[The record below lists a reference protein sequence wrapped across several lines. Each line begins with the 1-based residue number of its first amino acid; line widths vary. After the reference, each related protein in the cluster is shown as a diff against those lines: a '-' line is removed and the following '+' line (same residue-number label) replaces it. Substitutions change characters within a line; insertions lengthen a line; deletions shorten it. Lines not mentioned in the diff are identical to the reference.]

1 MYVASESDSTC
12 VCDKSWAGGRRG
24 AQGPLRI
31 KWGHRCSRPPTY
43 NSTISQ
49 VPNNCCS
56 MYQTIVP
63 WTSSMWQAAAWAKDQ
78 PASRTFNCAPHLLP
92 ARPTVAATLLP
103 SFSVTA
109 SPIFVPEHGCAGSN
123 KAAHHFRCCPISLL
137 TADSGPRARRG
148 SVLCLSDSPK
158 DMIGENISLRMWHMG
173 EVTCESWQVGQLA
186 SVAEFGPIVTP
197 NPHPNAHFPCNGRL
211 FNHTRF
217 SSTDLAGWLWV
228 IVGRAH
234 VWVRGVG
241 WIGDELWAYMVQ

>member
-78 PASRTFNCAPHLLP
+78 PASRTFNCAAHLLP
-92 ARPTVAATLLP
+92 ARPTTLLLLYCLFLLLQVLFLYQSTDVP
-103 SFSVTA
+103 GVTRPPITFAAAQFLYLLPIQGHAPGGGRYFVSQTPPKTWLEKTLAFECDTWERWHVSRDMSANSRA
-109 SPIFVPEHGCAGSN
+109 SLNLAPLSRQIPIPTLISPAMDGFLTTLASAARIWPAGSG
-123 KAAHHFRCCPISLL
+123 L
-137 TADSGPRARRG
+137 
-148 SVLCLSDSPK
+148 
-158 DMIGENISLRMWHMG
+158 
-173 EVTCESWQVGQLA
+173 
-186 SVAEFGPIVTP
+186 
-197 NPHPNAHFPCNGRL
+197 
-211 FNHTRF
+211 
-217 SSTDLAGWLWV
+217 
-228 IVGRAH
+228 
-234 VWVRGVG
+234 
-241 WIGDELWAYMVQ
+241 